1 MLKCYVTICYPTTS
15 NTVEYNENFTIMF
28 DCLVGVYTIF
38 WKLSYIDSKAKA
50 KATSLPDG
58 FTENP
63 I

>member
-1 MLKCYVTICYPTTS
+1 MCPFATQLRQTVLKITKNVPLRSI
-15 NTVEYNENFTIMF
+15 FW
-28 DCLVGVYTIF
+28 VGVYTIF

-50 KATSLPDG
+50 KETSLPDG